1 MSNVVISGYY
11 GSKNGGDEAMLAAML
26 EVFSDIDPKVNIT
39 VISSCPEDTRARH
52 EVDSVSWL
60 DFPGIFGALRK
71 ADLLISGGGS
81 LLQNVTSRRS
91 LYYYLVII
99 WLAMVA
105 GAKVML
111 YAQGIGPIQGSFP
124 RKLMSWLGNK
134 VDLITVRDHGSIK
147 ELADLGIT
155 RPHIEETADPV
166 LAIHKVDCELGRKIL
181 EYNAVLD
188 GRPLVGISVREWC
201 NWSHYKDVLAK
212 AADRIS
218 DELGARVV
226 FLPMQYPDDV
236 KAAEII
242 AAKTHCDAVVLNADY
257 NTSELLSIVGNMD
270 LLIAVRLHALIFAGV
285 MGVPMIGLSYDP
297 KIDRFVEC
305 LGERPVGNLDDV
317 DLEKLM
323 EAVHHQWDNKKS
335 FRVKNTKLFADLK
348 NLAVKNA
355 KLAVKV
361 INE

>member
-1 MSNVVISGYY
+1 M
-11 GSKNGGDEAMLAAML
+11 
-26 EVFSDIDPKVNIT
+26 
-39 VISSCPEDTRARH
+39 
-52 EVDSVSWL
+52 
-60 DFPGIFGALRK
+60 
-71 ADLLISGGGS
+71 
-81 LLQNVTSRRS
+81 
-91 LYYYLVII
+91 
-99 WLAMVA
+99 
-105 GAKVML
+105 
-111 YAQGIGPIQGSFP
+111 
-124 RKLMSWLGNK
+124 
-134 VDLITVRDHGSIK
+134 
-147 ELADLGIT
+147 
-155 RPHIEETADPV
+155 
-166 LAIHKVDCELGRKIL
+166 DCELGRKIL
-181 EYNAVLD
+181 EDNAVLD